1 MFDASEM
8 PRPDGFPDPDLDV
21 ASRVGEQ
28 QAIFAGGCFW
38 CVEAVFKPLNGVS
51 EVTSGYAGGS
61 ADTADYRAV
70 CSGSTD
76 HAEAVRVHFDASRV
90 TYGDLLRIF
99 FSVAHDPTQLD
110 RQGPDTGHQYRSSV
124 FPVDEEQRQ
133 VAQAYIEQLD
143 DAAIFPQPI
152 VTTVEPLEKFF
163 EAEEYHQDYAERNPG
178 QAYIQYNTAP
188 KVKKLYE
195 YYADRLE
202 DDSQG

>member
-21 ASRVGEQ
+21 AMREGEQ

-51 EVTSGYAGGS
+51 QVTSGYVGGS
-61 ADTADYRAV
+61 AETADYRAV

-76 HAEAVRVHFDASRV
+76 HAEAVRVSFDASQIS
-90 TYGDLLRIF
+90 YGDLLRIF

-110 RQGPDTGHQYRSSV
+110 RQGPDTGHQYRSTV
-124 FPVDEEQRQ
+124 FPVDEEQHR
-133 VAQAYIEQLD
+133 VAEAYIEQLD
-143 DAAIFPQPI
+143 DAAVFTQPI
-152 VTTVEPLEKFF
+152 VTTLEPLETFF
-163 EAEEYHQDYAERNPG
+163 EAEEYHQDYADRNPD
-178 QAYIQYNTAP
+178 QPYIQYTTAP

-195 YYADRLE
+195 YYGDRIE
-202 DDSQG
+202 DDA